1 VQNETGGAAS
11 APGERGRA
19 AALDLLQGPSAG
31 PLGALGAL
39 DALDAIAFVQG
50 AASAIDE
57 GMRAAVQRARDAGH
71 TWAEIGQ
78 VLGTT
83 RQAAFQRFGRPTDP
97 RTGQPMV
104 LSMLP
109 GAADRGAALFAD
121 LAAGRWADAC
131 RDFGERM
138 ASKLDADRL
147 AASWARLAGMI
158 GQLEEMGKPTAFQ
171 AADVTVVE
179 VPLYFE
185 AGERTGRVT
194 YDRGGKVVGLFFV
207 PPGLT

>member
-1 VQNETGGAAS
+1 VQDEAGGAAG
-11 APGERGRA
+11 APAERGRA

-31 PLGALGAL
+31 PLS
-39 DALDAIAFVQG
+39 ALDAIAYVQG

-57 GMRAAVQRARDAGH
+57 GMRAVVQRARDAGH

-97 RTGQPMV
+97 RTGQPMA
-104 LSMLP
+104 LSVPP

-121 LAAGRWADAC
+121 LEAGRWADAR
-131 RDFGERM
+131 RDFGDRI
-138 ASKLDADRL
+138 AGKLDADHL

-158 GQLEEMGKPTAFQ
+158 GQLEQTGRPTAFQ
-171 AADVTVVE
+171 AADVTIVE

-194 YDRGGKVVGLFFV
+194 YDRDGKVVGLFFV